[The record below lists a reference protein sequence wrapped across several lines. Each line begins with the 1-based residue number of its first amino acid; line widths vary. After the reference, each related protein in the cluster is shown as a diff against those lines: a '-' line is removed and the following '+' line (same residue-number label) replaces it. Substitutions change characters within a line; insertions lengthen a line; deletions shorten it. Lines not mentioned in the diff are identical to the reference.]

1 MNLGSEDLAITYE
14 DVKNN
19 WGGDDTSVRLI
30 DLAIKLDHFK
40 DAPNADIEDLATLFR
55 KNPYSFTLL
64 QDLVAEY
71 LYLNVSDQIKQ
82 QRIGS
87 MVDINVTGRPSF
99 LLHKR
104 KAFPAR
110 GA

>member
-1 MNLGSEDLAITYE
+1 M
-14 DVKNN
+14 
-19 WGGDDTSVRLI
+19 RLI
-30 DLAIKLDHFK
+30 DLAIRLDHFK
-40 DAPNADIEDLATLFR
+40 DAPKSDIEGLATLFR

-71 LYLNVSDQIKQ
+71 LYLNVSDQIMQ

-87 MVDINVTGRPSF
+87 LVDINVAGKPSF

-104 KAFPAR
+104 KALTTRSA
-110 GA
+110 